1 MSHVKTIRAIRRFC
15 LDCQGGAAREVRL
28 CPDTG
33 CGLYAWRL
41 AGILTGGAG
50 CGRHEAAGGHDPD
63 ASDATGP
70 ADSLDAS
77 RMTDA
82 PAKALSRAS
91 GESGGR
97 SLPASAQ
104 AGPLP
109 GALPLIAQTL
119 PDERP
124 VRAIRRYCVACC
136 GGERSEVRT
145 CDARDRCALWSYR
158 FGVLP
163 ETYRRVK
170 ARLTGPRALVL
181 PGLPTG

>member
-15 LDCQGGAAREVRL
+15 LDCQGGVAREVRL

-41 AGILTGGAG
+41 AGIVAGGASGGGKQDTAGDGDADADALTGTP
-50 CGRHEAAGGHDPD
+50 AA
-63 ASDATGP
+63 S
-70 ADSLDAS
+70 
-77 RMTDA
+77 
-82 PAKALSRAS
+82 
-91 GESGGR
+91 SGGP
-97 SLPASAQ
+97 S
-104 AGPLP
+104 GGDPLP

-124 VRAIRRYCVACC
+124 VRAIRRYCIACC
-136 GGERSEVRT
+136 GGERAEVRT

-163 ETYRRVK
+163 ETYRKVK

-181 PGLPTG
+181 PGLPAGTNG

>member
-15 LDCQGGAAREVRL
+15 LDCQGGVAREVRL

-41 AGILTGGAG
+41 AGILADM
-50 CGRHEAAGGHDPD
+50 AAGGKRRASDNHDHGDHDPD
-63 ASDATGP
+63 GHGP
-70 ADSLDAS
+70 ENRGLDA
-77 RMTDA
+77 A
-82 PAKALSRAS
+82 PVA
-91 GESGGR
+91 G
-97 SLPASAQ
+97 LPAGSSADQ
-104 AGPLP
+104 SAADPLP

>member
-15 LDCQGGAAREVRL
+15 LDCQGGVAREVRL

-41 AGILTGGAG
+41 AGIVAGGVNAGKHDPTGDGDADANP
-50 CGRHEAAGGHDPD
+50 AAGDPVD
-63 ASDATGP
+63 P
-70 ADSLDAS
+70 
-77 RMTDA
+77 
-82 PAKALSRAS
+82 
-91 GESGGR
+91 
-97 SLPASAQ
+97 SA
-104 AGPLP
+104 GDPLP

>member
-1 MSHVKTIRAIRRFC
+1 MSHVKIIRAIRRFC
-15 LDCQGGAAREVRL
+15 LDCQGGVAREVRL

-50 CGRHEAAGGHDPD
+50 GGKHDSAGDHDPD
-63 ASDATGP
+63 AAPMAEALAGRPAT
-70 ADSLDAS
+70 D
-77 RMTDA
+77 
-82 PAKALSRAS
+82 
-91 GESGGR
+91 
-97 SLPASAQ
+97 
-104 AGPLP
+104 PLP
-109 GALPLIAQTL
+109 GALPLIVQTL

-124 VRAIRRYCVACC
+124 VRAVRRYCIACC
-136 GGERSEVRT
+136 GGERAEVRT

-170 ARLTGPRALVL
+170 ARLTGPRTLVL
-181 PGLPTG
+181 PGLPTGTAG

>member
-1 MSHVKTIRAIRRFC
+1 
-15 LDCQGGAAREVRL
+15 
-28 CPDTG
+28 
-33 CGLYAWRL
+33 
-41 AGILTGGAG
+41 
-50 CGRHEAAGGHDPD
+50 
-63 ASDATGP
+63 
-70 ADSLDAS
+70 
-77 RMTDA
+77 MTDA

-104 AGPLP
+104 ADPLP

>member
-15 LDCQGGAAREVRL
+15 LDCQGGVAREVRL

-41 AGILTGGAG
+41 AGILTGGANG
-50 CGRHEAAGGHDPD
+50 GGRHDPTGDGDADAPD
-63 ASDATGP
+63 AVTVSDVSMVAGAPPKGSALAGKPATNKP
-70 ADSLDAS
+70 SSD
-77 RMTDA
+77 
-82 PAKALSRAS
+82 
-91 GESGGR
+91 
-97 SLPASAQ
+97 
-104 AGPLP
+104 PLP

-124 VRAIRRYCVACC
+124 VRAIRRYCLSCC
-136 GGERSEVRT
+136 GGEREEVRT

-170 ARLTGPRALVL
+170 ARLTGPRTLVL
-181 PGLPTG
+181 PGLPTGTNG